1 MALDNNIVSGII
13 KTTHAHNLHVKM
25 LDFVPFTF
33 VQFVRERKGC
43 KLFTRKFAQK
53 NFKKSPRLYNICN

>member
-13 KTTHAHNLHVKM
+13 KTTHAHHLLVKM

-33 VQFVRERKGC
+33 VQFEHERM
-43 KLFTRKFAQK
+43 QIV
-53 NFKKSPRLYNICN
+53 Y

>member
-13 KTTHAHNLHVKM
+13 KTTHAHNLLLKM

-33 VQFVRERKGC
+33 ALFVRERMQ
-43 KLFTRKFAQK
+43 FV
-53 NFKKSPRLYNICN
+53 Y